1 MSYYKFLKD
10 ASETTLKS
18 VLDGNIMFSRIPE
31 LNDFSEE
38 FAVVD
43 KEEMDGSFD
52 RISRG
57 GCSEKEKK
65 NLGREAA
72 FLRKLPLD
80 GIKDILMKTVKSAVT
95 ESSQTSEN
103 IVQTLL
109 NKLPDVLQKTNAD
122 IQKNIGIFCVAEKFD
137 IFPMWAHYADD
148 ARGFAVEYD
157 NLDELFAGDETGIFN
172 KLKKVV
178 YYNGKR
184 PAVTFSPSDLTE
196 LVFSKCEDWGYEREW
211 RVVKPLSECRKEV
224 YKNRDGKECERGF
237 FRAPNVAP
245 ERYVKRIIV
254 GWRGNLEEIKNIVSK
269 YNSKIPVVK
278 ADVKDGNIVIP

>member
-10 ASETTLKS
+10 ASEATLKS

-43 KEEMDGSFD
+43 KEEMDESFD

-72 FLRKLPLD
+72 FLGKLPLD

-211 RVVKPLSECRKEV
+211 RVVKPLSECELKTIGENKV
-224 YKNRDGKECERGF
+224 KHF
-237 FRAPNVAP
+237 FKAQNVAP

-254 GWRGNLEEIKNIVSK
+254 GWRGNLEEIKDIVSK

>member
-122 IQKNIGIFCVAEKFD
+122 IQKNIGI
-137 IFPMWAHYADD
+137 
-148 ARGFAVEYD
+148 
-157 NLDELFAGDETGIFN
+157 
-172 KLKKVV
+172 
-178 YYNGKR
+178 
-184 PAVTFSPSDLTE
+184 
-196 LVFSKCEDWGYEREW
+196 
-211 RVVKPLSECRKEV
+211 
-224 YKNRDGKECERGF
+224 
-237 FRAPNVAP
+237 
-245 ERYVKRIIV
+245 
-254 GWRGNLEEIKNIVSK
+254 
-269 YNSKIPVVK
+269 
-278 ADVKDGNIVIP
+278 